1 MQDMILD
8 DYQIEMENRIRN
20 LLWTVSGDY
29 TLEMKPNV
37 ETFLRSKALALYDGI
52 KQGAFAKYYDKD
64 LLGMYLVKKI
74 FLQGLETPLTA
85 IAQLCIEEAI
95 GEKIASER
103 PGIVRIRRQAFL
115 DMIDQEFEILAKS
128 PLGRL
133 KFALLKEKNEG
144 SYKVEDQIRE
154 WMNVVYQ
161 AKDTQDTMDL
171 IRLIDQLY
179 NKIVDPWFENEHGD
193 LEKVL
198 SVTLEELT
206 EFGWE
211 DYLSEEMYEEALE
224 SYVQKIT
231 ENMINLEESQVTEE
245 MEEKRRVKNKITVL
259 DPKVLEKAYTYVELN
274 FGKTYLS
281 PLEEKRRN
289 YHLCRDIHGD
299 CSLYYTEGILKNP
312 VKRNY
317 QLEYAKKQKDKNLWT
332 YHDKHR
338 IVKRNIALLT
348 EMLKRSLVLRSETD
362 YVLSD
367 RGEIVPSR
375 LWRIGRTSDAKV
387 FQRELKANSADFVVD
402 VLMDAS
408 GSQRSRQGDVALQG
422 YIISEALSNAQ
433 IPHRVLSF
441 CTFWDYTVLHR
452 FRDYDDDRKANA
464 NLFDYITSSNN
475 RDGLA
480 IKAAGYDL
488 LQRSEDK
495 KIMIILS
502 DGKPYDV
509 VVNRPNAR
517 NPQPYQGKY
526 AIRDTGFEVRKLR
539 NLGVSVLG
547 VFAGEEKDLAT
558 EKKIFGKD
566 FAYIRD
572 IVNFSRIVGRYLTK
586 QLEADS

>member
-1 MQDMILD
+1 MQETILD
-8 DYQIEMENRIRN
+8 DYQLEMENRIRN

-37 ETFLRSKALALYDGI
+37 ETFLRSKSLALYDGI

-95 GEKIASER
+95 GEKIVRER
-103 PGIVRIRRQAFL
+103 PGIVRIRLQAFQ
-115 DMIDQEFEILAKS
+115 DMIDQEFEVLAKS

-133 KFALLKEKNEG
+133 KFALLKEKVQG
-144 SYKVEDQIRE
+144 SYFVERQIRE
-154 WMNVVYQ
+154 WMEQVYEAGD
-161 AKDTQDTMDL
+161 AKDTMEL
-171 IRLIDQLY
+171 IVIIDRLY
-179 NKIVDPWFENEHGD
+179 NQIVDPWFERQHGT
-193 LEKVL
+193 LQTVMA
-198 SVTLEELT
+198 VTLEELT
-206 EFGWE
+206 EYSWE
-211 DYLSEEMYEEALE
+211 DFLSEEMYEEALE

-231 ENMINLEESQVTEE
+231 ENMTNLEENQVTQE

-259 DPKVLEKAYTYVELN
+259 DPAVLERSYTYVELN
-274 FGKTYLS
+274 YGRTYLN
-281 PLEEKRRN
+281 PLEEKRLN
-289 YHLCRDIHGD
+289 YHLCRDIHSD
-299 CSLYYTEGILKNP
+299 CSLYFTQGILKNP

-338 IVKRNIALLT
+338 IVKRNISLLT
-348 EMLKRSLVLRSETD
+348 EMLRKSLVLRSESVQ
-362 YVLSD
+362 VLSD
-367 RGEIVPSR
+367 RGEIIPSR
-375 LWRIGRTSDAKV
+375 LWRVGRSTDAKV
-387 FQRELKANSADFVVD
+387 FRRELIADSSEFVVD

-408 GSQRSRQGDVALQG
+408 CSQRSRQGDVALQG

-433 IPHRVLSF
+433 IPHRVMSF
-441 CTFWDYTVLHR
+441 CTFWDYTILHR

-464 NLFDYITSSNN
+464 NLFEYNTSSNN

-480 IKAAGYDL
+480 IKAAGYEL
-488 LQRSEDK
+488 LQRDEEK

-509 VVNRPNAR
+509 IVNRPNAR

-526 AIRDTGFEVRKLR
+526 AVRDTGFEVRKLR
-539 NLGVSVLG
+539 NMGVSVLG
-547 VFAGEEKDLAT
+547 VFAGEDKDLAT

-566 FAYIRD
+566 FAYIRE
-572 IVNFSRIVGRYLTK
+572 ITNFSKIVGRYLTK

>member
-1 MQDMILD
+1 MQETILD
-8 DYQIEMENRIRN
+8 DYQLEMENRIRN

-37 ETFLRSKALALYDGI
+37 ETFLRSKSLALYDGI
-52 KQGAFAKYYDKD
+52 KHGAFAKYYYKD

-85 IAQLCIEEAI
+85 SAQLCREEAI
-95 GEKIASER
+95 GEKIVRER
-103 PGIVRIRRQAFL
+103 PGIVRIRLQAFQ
-115 DMIDQEFEILAKS
+115 DMIDQEFEVLAKS

-133 KFALLKEKNEG
+133 KFALLKEKVQG
-144 SYKVEDQIRE
+144 SYFVERQIRE
-154 WMNVVYQ
+154 WMEQVYEAGD
-161 AKDTQDTMDL
+161 AKDTMEL
-171 IRLIDQLY
+171 IVIIDRLY
-179 NKIVDPWFENEHGD
+179 NQIVDPWFERQHGT
-193 LEKVL
+193 LQTVMA
-198 SVTLEELT
+198 VTLEELT
-206 EFGWE
+206 EYSWE
-211 DYLSEEMYEEALE
+211 DFLSEEMYEEALE

-231 ENMINLEESQVTEE
+231 ENMTNLEENQVTQE

-259 DPKVLEKAYTYVELN
+259 DPAVLERSYTYVELN
-274 FGKTYLS
+274 YGRTYLN
-281 PLEEKRRN
+281 PLEEKRLN
-289 YHLCRDIHGD
+289 YHLCRDIHSD
-299 CSLYYTEGILKNP
+299 CSLYFTQGILKNP

-338 IVKRNIALLT
+338 IVKRNISLLT
-348 EMLKRSLVLRSETD
+348 EMLRKSLVLRSESVQ
-362 YVLSD
+362 VLSD
-367 RGEIVPSR
+367 RGEIIPSR
-375 LWRIGRTSDAKV
+375 LWRVGRSTDAKV
-387 FQRELKANSADFVVD
+387 FRRELKADSSEFVVD

-433 IPHRVLSF
+433 IPHRVMSF
-441 CTFWDYTVLHR
+441 CTFWDYTILHR

-464 NLFDYITSSNN
+464 NLFEYNTSSNN

-480 IKAAGYDL
+480 IKAAGYEL
-488 LQRSEDK
+488 LQRDEEK

-509 VVNRPNAR
+509 IVNRPNAR

-526 AIRDTGFEVRKLR
+526 AVRDTGFEVRKLR
-539 NLGVSVLG
+539 NMGVSVLG

-566 FAYIRD
+566 FAYIRE
-572 IVNFSRIVGRYLTK
+572 ITNFSKIVGRYLTK

>member
-1 MQDMILD
+1 MD
-8 DYQIEMENRIRN
+8 DYQLEMENRIRN

-37 ETFLRSKALALYDGI
+37 ETFLRSKPLALYDGI
-52 KQGAFAKYYDKD
+52 KQGAFAKYYDKN

-74 FLQGLETPLTA
+74 YLAGLEAPLTA

-95 GEKIASER
+95 GEKIAAER
-103 PGIVRIRRQAFL
+103 PGIVSIRRRAFL

-133 KFALLKEKNEG
+133 KFALLKEKVAGE
-144 SYKVEDQIRE
+144 YTVERQIRG
-154 WMNVVYQ
+154 WMEQVYQ
-161 AKDTQDTMDL
+161 AKEARDTMEL
-171 IRLIDQLY
+171 IRLIDSLY
-179 NKIVDPWFENEHGD
+179 NQIVDPWFEKTHGD
-193 LEKVL
+193 LETVMA
-198 SVTLEELT
+198 VTLEELT

-224 SYVQKIT
+224 TYVQKLT
-231 ENMINLEESQVTEE
+231 ENMTNLEEAQVTEE
-245 MEEKRRVKNKITVL
+245 LEEKRKVKNKITVL
-259 DPKVLEKAYTYVELN
+259 DPKVLEKSYRYVELN
-274 FGKTYLS
+274 FGKTYLN

-289 YHLCRDIHGD
+289 YHLCREIHGD
-299 CSLYYTEGILKNP
+299 CSLYFTEGILKNP

-338 IVKRNIALLT
+338 IVKRNISLLT
-348 EMLKRSLVLRSETD
+348 EMLRKSLVLRSETVH
-362 YVLSD
+362 VLSD
-367 RGEIVPSR
+367 RGEIIPSR

-387 FQRELKANSADFVVD
+387 FQRELKADASEFVVD

-433 IPHRVLSF
+433 IPHRVQSF
-441 CTFWDYTVLHR
+441 CTFWDYTILHR

-464 NLFDYITSSNN
+464 NLFEYNTSSNN

-480 IKAAGYDL
+480 VKAAGYEL
-488 LQRSEDK
+488 MQRDEEK

-502 DGKPYDV
+502 DGRPYDV
-509 VVNRPNAR
+509 IVNRPNAR

-526 AIRDTGFEVRKLR
+526 AVRDTGFEVRKLR
-539 NLGVSVLG
+539 NMGVSVLG

-572 IVNFSRIVGRYLTK
+572 ITNFSKIVGRYLTK
-586 QLEADS
+586 QLEEDS

>member
-1 MQDMILD
+1 
-8 DYQIEMENRIRN
+8 
-20 LLWTVSGDY
+20 
-29 TLEMKPNV
+29 
-37 ETFLRSKALALYDGI
+37 
-52 KQGAFAKYYDKD
+52 
-64 LLGMYLVKKI
+64 
-74 FLQGLETPLTA
+74 
-85 IAQLCIEEAI
+85 
-95 GEKIASER
+95 
-103 PGIVRIRRQAFL
+103 
-115 DMIDQEFEILAKS
+115 
-128 PLGRL
+128 
-133 KFALLKEKNEG
+133 
-144 SYKVEDQIRE
+144 
-154 WMNVVYQ
+154 
-161 AKDTQDTMDL
+161 MDL